1 MAFFSF
7 IIYLSKL
14 RGNRE
19 ECGVAFFN
27 LFSNQVEGEEG
38 GMKVEG
44 VSRGKR
50 RKALGLKGMARLDC

>member
-14 RGNRE
+14 RGKRE

-27 LFSNQVEGEEG
+27 LFLIRLRVKREG
-38 GMKVEG
+38 
-44 VSRGKR
+44 
-50 RKALGLKGMARLDC
+50 